1 MIRYQITSNNPVTH
15 YFDVTI
21 QIDKPDPKG
30 QLLRLPN
37 WLPGSYMIRDFSRNI
52 IDLSARSTAGEV
64 RITQQ
69 DKSNWTVEGTTDS
82 LNTEAITIG
91 YKVYAKDLSV
101 RGAHLDHSH
110 GYYNGSSVFL
120 EVVGQSDLPCEI
132 LITKPPVVQCQNWQ
146 VATSLPFKG
155 KTRFEFGLFEAQD
168 YDELIDHPVEM
179 GEFACISFEA
189 CGVPHDVILTGR
201 YQCDEERLKQDLTKI
216 CEHHIRFFGEPAP
229 MDYYQFQV
237 IVVGDGYGG
246 LEHRA
251 STSLMCARDSLP
263 LPGQTLISEMSD
275 KYRDFLGLCS
285 HEYFHTWNVKR
296 IKPAV
301 YQPYDLQQEVY
312 TDLLWAFEGITSYYD
327 DLALLRCG
335 LIDEVAYLELLS
347 QTITR
352 VERGL
357 GRTRQSAA
365 ESSFNTWT
373 KFYKQDENAQNAIVS
388 YYAKG
393 CLIALCIDLQMRT
406 QSQSTISLDNVM
418 LQLWQTT
425 RDTGK
430 GVEVD
435 TIQALI
441 GSLVGS
447 EIELGLE
454 DMIYGRTD
462 LPLAQLLLNFGV
474 SFNRQRASGQADKGG
489 KLQAPDSPQVTPQV
503 DLGCFL
509 QERDGGLQLMRVV
522 ENGSAQMAGLA
533 AGDVIIAVNGLK
545 LNLAQTEQQLKLA
558 NADDVWNIHVFRR
571 DELNEFEVT
580 LQTSAETTIA
590 LRIDDPEQA
599 QKWLAAQ

>member
-1 MIRYQITSNNPVTH
+1 MIRYQITSNNPTTH

-21 QIDKPDPKG
+21 LIDKPDPKS
-30 QLLRLPN
+30 QSLRLPN
-37 WLPGSYMIRDFSRNI
+37 WIPGSYMIRDFSRNI
-52 IDLSARSTAGEV
+52 IDLSARSNTSDLK
-64 RITQQ
+64 ITQL
-69 DKSNWTVEGTTDS
+69 DKSNWIVEGATQ
-82 LNTEAITIG
+82 AITID

-120 EVVGQSDLPCEI
+120 EVIGQSNSPCEV
-132 LITKPPVVQCQNWQ
+132 LITKPPSVQYENWQ
-146 VATSLPFKG
+146 VATSLPFKADS
-155 KTRFEFGLFEAQD
+155 RFNFGLFEAQD
-168 YDELIDHPVEM
+168 YDDLIDHPVEM
-179 GEFACISFEA
+179 GEFGCISFEA
-189 CGVPHDVILTGR
+189 CGVAHDVILTGR
-201 YQCDEERLKQDLTKI
+201 YQCDEARLKRDLTKI

-251 STSLMCARDSLP
+251 STSLMCNRDSLP
-263 LPGQTLISEMSD
+263 LPGQTEVND

-301 YQPYDLQQEVY
+301 YRPYDLQQEVY

-335 LIDEVAYLELLS
+335 LIDEKAYLELLS
-347 QTITR
+347 QTLTR

-406 QSQSTISLDNVM
+406 KSQSTISLDNVM

-447 EIELGLE
+447 EIQQGLE

-462 LPLAQLLLNFGV
+462 LPLEQLLSSFGV
-474 SFNRQRASGQADKGG
+474 SFNRQRANGQADKGG
-489 KLQAPDSPQVTPQV
+489 QSQSSKSPKV
-503 DLGCFL
+503 DFGCFL
-509 QERDGGLQLMRVV
+509 QERDGGLQLLRAA
-522 ENGSAQMAGLA
+522 EKGSAQLAGLA
-533 AGDVIIAVNGLK
+533 AGDVIIAINGLK
-545 LNLAQTEQQLKLA
+545 LNLAQVEQQLKLA
-558 NADDVWNIHVFRR
+558 HIDDVWSIHAFRR
-571 DELNEFEVT
+571 DELNEFQVT
-580 LQTSAETTIA
+580 LQASAETTVS
-590 LRIDDPEQA
+590 LRIDNPEQA
-599 QKWLAAQ
+599 QKWLAAG

>member
-1 MIRYQITSNNPVTH
+1 MIRYQITSINPTTH

-21 QIDKPDPKG
+21 QIDKPNPNG
-30 QLLRLPN
+30 QSLRLPN
-37 WLPGSYMIRDFSRNI
+37 WIPGSYMIRDFSRNI
-52 IDLSARSTAGEV
+52 IDLSAQSNGVEV
-64 RITQQ
+64 QISQQ
-69 DKSNWTVEGTTDS
+69 DKSNWTVEGVTDS
-82 LNTEAITIG
+82 LIID

-120 EVVGQSDLPCEI
+120 EVLGQSDSPCQV
-132 LITKPPVVQCQNWQ
+132 LIQKPPAEQYKNWQ

-155 KTRFEFGLFEAQD
+155 ESRFEFGLFEAQD
-168 YDELIDHPVEM
+168 YDDLIDHPVEM
-179 GEFACISFEA
+179 GEFGCISFEA

-201 YQCDEERLKQDLTKI
+201 YQCDDVRLKRDLTKI

-251 STSLMCARDSLP
+251 STSLMCNRDSLP
-263 LPGQTLISEMSD
+263 LPGQTDLSD

-335 LIDEVAYLELLS
+335 LIDEKAYLELLS

-352 VERGL
+352 VERSL

-393 CLIALCIDLQMRT
+393 CLIALCIDLQMRAK
-406 QSQSTISLDNVM
+406 SQSEVSLDDVM
-418 LQLWQTT
+418 LQLWQST

-435 TIQALI
+435 TIQTII
-441 GSLVGS
+441 GTLVGS
-447 EIELGLE
+447 EIEQGLN
-454 DMIYGRTD
+454 DLIYGRTD
-462 LPLAQLLLNFGV
+462 LPLVQLLSSFGV
-474 SFNRQRASGQADKGG
+474 SFKRQCASGQGDKGG
-489 KLQAPDSPQVTPQV
+489 KLHTAKSPQV
-503 DLGCFL
+503 DFGCFL
-509 QERDGGLQLMRVV
+509 QECEGGLQLMRLA
-522 ENGSAQMAGLA
+522 ENGSAQLSGLA
-533 AGDVIIAVNGLK
+533 AADVIIAVNGLK
-545 LNLAQTEQQLKLA
+545 LSLTQLEQQLKLA
-558 NADDVWNIHVFRR
+558 NVDDVWNIHAFRR
-571 DELNEFEVT
+571 DELNEFQVT
-580 LQTSAETTIA
+580 FQASAETTIA
-590 LRIDDPEQA
+590 LEIDHPVQA
-599 QKWLAAQ
+599 QKWLAVP